1 MPTRISSQR
10 KFWLLTVGVTFL
22 SGCSNHNPG
31 PAATPTPSAAKS
43 NLRRPVEVA
52 RAEQK
57 TLIYAVETVG
67 LIEAEGMTDV
77 AAGMKGIVDSVHF
90 REGDEVDPK
99 QPEPL
104 ILIDQASYLSALKLA
119 EANVQRA
126 DANVQLAR
134 DRLERFNRSAQG
146 SSPQEREEARLAL
159 GVAEAEQLAAKAN
172 LEIARHNLN
181 RSRVKAPYR
190 GRINK
195 RMVTPGMYVED
206 KTVIA
211 TMADLSK
218 VRLVGY
224 VPETAAAQV
233 RELIALQEQRRRAA
247 TITLPIGGSLA
258 GRAVGAMALAAVVG
272 GDVPSR
278 FDPEFTVLAFPDR
291 LFRARIFYLSTVADP
306 STHMFECKAEIA
318 ALPGT
323 ELKPGYT
330 ARVRLPMRSNPFAC
344 VVPEES
350 VRATERG
357 FVVFE
362 PVPQKNADGS
372 TGYVARARPVEIGYR
387 SPGQVEIRG
396 GITPGQWVV
405 RRGAEALEDGMA
417 IAPTNMKGS

>member
-1 MPTRISSQR
+1 MPSGRS
-10 KFWLLTVGVTFL
+10 FLTCVAFCALFVLFA
-22 SGCSNHNPG
+22 GCSGSHAPSGTSPG
-31 PAATPTPSAAKS
+31 ASKS
-43 NLRRPVEVA
+43 NLRRPVEVI

-57 TLIYAVETVG
+57 TIIYSVETVG

-77 AAGMKGIVDSVHF
+77 AAGVKGIVDSVHF

-104 ILIDQASYLSALKLA
+104 ILIDQRSYLSAMKLA
-119 EANVQRA
+119 EANLQRA
-126 DANVQLAR
+126 DATVQLAR
-134 DRLERFNRSAQG
+134 DRLDRFNRAAQG
-146 SSPQEREEARLAL
+146 SSPQEREEARLTL
-159 GVAEAEQLAAKAN
+159 GVAEAEQLAAQAN
-172 LEIARHNLN
+172 LDIAKHNLS
-181 RSRVKAPYR
+181 RSQVRAPYK

-206 KTVIA
+206 KTIIA
-211 TMADLSK
+211 TMADLSR

-247 TITLPIGGSLA
+247 TVTLPIGGWLA
-258 GRAVGAMALAAVVG
+258 GRALGAMADAALSSS
-272 GDVPSR
+272 DVPSG

-291 LFRARIFYLSTVADP
+291 MFRARIFYLSTVADP

-318 ALPGT
+318 QLQGA

-330 ARVRLPMRSNPFAC
+330 ARVRLPMRSNPHAC
-344 VVPEES
+344 VVPEEC

-362 PVPQKNADGS
+362 PVAQKQTDGS
-372 TGYVARARPVEIGYR
+372 TVFIARARPIEIGYR
-387 SPGQVEIRG
+387 TPGQVEIRG
-396 GITPGQWVV
+396 GILPGQVVV
-405 RRGAEALEDGMA
+405 RRGAEPLEDGMA
-417 IAPTNMKGS
+417 VAPINRK